1 MKMKRLISFFC
12 VTICMMTMTL
22 QAFARASDQLEN
34 YWMEAGTSNGQI
46 YVEFMVAGTGSMD
59 RIGCESIKVYE
70 NANGRWDEIESR
82 GEFDSGMSQMNARK
96 HSNTIYIDGEIGGYY
111 KVVVTIFAEDEN
123 GRDSREETFYVICRT

>member
-12 VTICMMTMTL
+12 ATICMMTMTL
-22 QAFARASDQLEN
+22 QAFARASDQLED

>member
-1 MKMKRLISFFC
+1 MKMKRLISFFF

-22 QAFARASDQLEN
+22 QAFARASDQLED

>member
-22 QAFARASDQLEN
+22 QAFARASDQLED

-96 HSNTIYIDGEIGGYY
+96 HSNTIYIDGESGGYY

>member
-82 GEFDSGMSQMNARK
+82 GELDSGMSQMNARK